1 MKGLI
6 LKSLLVVMLVISLGN
21 YLVYLKTG
29 RIPLVD
35 MRAAMGDDW
44 LVDLRELLSPEQ
56 LTEDAKQLVQKAA
69 DSYGEAPPPAPTKV
83 YKWTDEHGQV
93 HFGDAPKAAN
103 AEPLELDLRNSI
115 SAPEPSATLDE
126 ATGSDASGDA
136 GLTPIEKARA
146 AVEAMEA
153 KAQQQEQGY

>member
-6 LKSLLVVMLVISLGN
+6 VKSLVVVMLALGIGN
-21 YLVYLKTG
+21 YVVYLKTG
-29 RIPLVD
+29 HMPLVD
-35 MRAAMGDDW
+35 MRKAMGSDW
-44 LVDLRELLSPEQ
+44 LVDLRELLSPAQ

-69 DSYGEAPPPAPTKV
+69 DSYAEAPPPAPTKI

-103 AEPLELDLRNSI
+103 AEQLELDLRNSI
-115 SAPEPSATLDE
+115 SAPEPSVTLVE
-126 ATGSDASGDA
+126 PTGSDASDDA